1 MNDIRL
7 LKDQQREKHPGF
19 DSYIE
24 CSTRSLFTG
33 LATFSLGFAGV
44 YFLQQVGQR
53 YLPYTKKGNILVAA
67 IVSTVA
73 SYKVTSDR
81 MRACQARWMAVEDKY
96 SVLQETLDTAA
107 PEGVAPKE
115 VLV

>member
-24 CSTRSLFTG
+24 CMSRSLFTG
-33 LATFSLGFAGV
+33 LATFTLGFSGV
-44 YFLQQVGQR
+44 YFLQQIGQR
-53 YLPYTKKGNILVAA
+53 YLPYTKKVNILVAV
-67 IVSTVA
+67 IVATGA

-81 MRACQARWMAVEDKY
+81 TRACQARWMAVEEKY
-96 SVLQETLDTAA
+96 SVLQESTSS
-107 PEGVAPKE
+107 E
-115 VLV
+115 VLESITGRK